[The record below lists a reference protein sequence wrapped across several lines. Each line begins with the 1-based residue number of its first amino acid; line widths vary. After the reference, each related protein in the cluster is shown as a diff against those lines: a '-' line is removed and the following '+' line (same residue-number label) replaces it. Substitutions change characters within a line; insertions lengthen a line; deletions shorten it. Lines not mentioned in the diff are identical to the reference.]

1 MEATPQPL
9 EGLRGPVGSR
19 VFFIIQDEETRKIM
33 VSWSK
38 KREKSDHPGARNGST
53 TQGGRKAR
61 HTKAAEGGLS
71 WIVISNSF
79 LLVQI

>member
-19 VFFIIQDEETRKIM
+19 VFSIIQDEEKGQIM

-38 KREKSDHPGARNGST
+38 KREKSDHPGGEEWINHAGREKSKAYEGSR
-53 TQGGRKAR
+53 GGF
-61 HTKAAEGGLS
+61 ELDS
-71 WIVISNSF
+71 YI
-79 LLVQI
+79 